1 MKTHHI
7 KPQQKLTTSKKNIL
21 CLVLAAYLLVAMGL
35 FSWLPFFLFQHSDN
49 HKATVQDSGYMEVWT
64 MHHVDSPQH
73 DLENNL
79 EHNHEHQHS
88 HEHHISSV
96 AHSAIHDVPDHV
108 LDIPSDD
115 FIKYMLKVAIQAET
129 LTIFSGVLLL
139 WAFITLLKFFIP
151 RDTGRVPV
159 FSYPLRNSIPIL
171 TRTVVLRH

>member
-1 MKTHHI
+1 M
-7 KPQQKLTTSKKNIL
+7 QNYQNSARQKLTTSKKNIL
-21 CLVLAAYLLVAMGL
+21 RMVLAAYFLVAIGL
-35 FSWLPFFLFQHSDN
+35 FSWVPFFLFQHSDN
-49 HKATVQDSGYMEVWT
+49 HKATVQDYSGYMEVWT

-73 DLENNL
+73 DFEHDHKHNN
-79 EHNHEHQHS
+79 HS
-88 HEHHISSV
+88 GSV
-96 AHSAIHDVPDHV
+96 AHSATHDVPDHV

-151 RDTGRVPV
+151 RCIGIL
-159 FSYPLRNSIPIL
+159 PLFNIPIRNSISVL